1 MSAGSQRAALD
12 ALHSARPIIA
22 RLSMSRDS
30 EDLAADLIEAWT
42 ATETGLRSLIGG
54 SALTG
59 QMLIR
64 ELRQRHFLS
73 LEQANALAEFHA
85 ARERAARVDYKP
97 TEGDV
102 NASRDAFLKLEAGLM
117 GETGV
122 AATAA
127 PSATTTARSS
137 TAPMAAPIAASSAA
151 PAAAPA
157 GAARGRGAYTPEGPL
172 DPNARERFEGT
183 PVAVPAERRRPRWLA
198 PLLGLVALLVVGGIV
213 AFALKGRS
221 GGAYANGVLA
231 YREGRREAAAGEF
244 MKAAK
249 DNPNDPMPHVYLARM
264 AREAGNLNTA
274 NAEAV
279 TAVRLGPTNGIALR
293 ELASVSFAQ
302 QNYDAARRFY
312 ARAVEADPTDKL
324 AVGFL
329 GCSLIRLGR
338 IDEGNRF
345 LQRAGPG
352 AWSSCAPP
360 PGSVVQPGAPGMQP
374 GMQNV
379 PPAGSLPPAA
389 GSQNPR

>member
-1 MSAGSQRAALD
+1 MTAGSQRAALD
-12 ALHSARPIIA
+12 AIHSARPIIA

-42 ATETGLRSLIGG
+42 ATETGLRSLVGG

-117 GETGV
+117 GETGA

-127 PSATTTARSS
+127 PAAASPARS
-137 TAPMAAPIAASSAA
+137 
-151 PAAAPA
+151 AAAATAGAAATSVPA
-157 GAARGRGAYTPEGPL
+157 GAARGGRTSAYTPDGPL

-183 PVAVPAERRRPRWLA
+183 PVAVPAERSRPRWLA
-198 PLLGLVALLVVGGIV
+198 PVLGLVALLVVGGIA
-213 AFALKGRS
+213 AFALMGRRG
-221 GGAYANGVLA
+221 GGAFANGVTA

-244 MKAAK
+244 MKATK
-249 DNPNDPMPHVYLARM
+249 DAPNDPMPHVYLARM

-274 NAEAV
+274 NTEAV
-279 TAVRLGPTNGIALR
+279 TAVRLGPSNAVALR

-302 QNYDAARRFY
+302 QNFDAARRFY
-312 ARAVEADPTDKL
+312 ARAVEADPNDKL
-324 AVGFL
+324 SVGFL

-345 LQRAGPG
+345 IQRAGPG
-352 AWSSCAPP
+352 AWSSCSPP
-360 PGSVVQPGAPGMQP
+360 PGAVIQPGMQP
-374 GMQNV
+374 GAGGTQGV
-379 PPAGSLPPAA
+379 PPTGSLPPAA
-389 GSQNPR
+389 GTQYPR

>member
-1 MSAGSQRAALD
+1 MTAGSQRAALE
-12 ALHSARPIIA
+12 AISSARPIIA
-22 RLSMSRDS
+22 RLSMARDS
-30 EDLAADLIEAWT
+30 EDIAADLIDAWT

-85 ARERAARVDYKP
+85 ARERAARVDYRP

-117 GETGV
+117 GE
-122 AATAA
+122 
-127 PSATTTARSS
+127 PL
-137 TAPMAAPIAASSAA
+137 
-151 PAAAPA
+151 AAAPA
-157 GAARGRGAYTPEGPL
+157 TAGAAAAASASATAPPPSAARSGAYTPDGPL
-172 DPNARERFEGT
+172 DPNARERFEGA
-183 PVAVPAERRRPRWLA
+183 PVAVPAQRSRPRWLA
-198 PLLGLVALLVVGGIV
+198 PVLGLVALLVVAG
-213 AFALKGRS
+213 AAYALMGRNS
-221 GGAYANGVLA
+221 GGAYADGVAA

-244 MKAAK
+244 LKAAK
-249 DNPNDPMPHVYLARM
+249 DDPNDPMPHVYLARM

-274 NAEAV
+274 NSEAV
-279 TAVRLGPTNGIALR
+279 TAVRLGPNNAIALR

-312 ARAVEADPTDKL
+312 ARAVEADPSDKL
-324 AVGFL
+324 ATGFL

-352 AWSSCAPP
+352 AWSGCAPP
-360 PGSVVQPGAPGMQP
+360 PGTVPQAGMQP
-374 GMQNV
+374 GMQQV
-379 PPAGSLPPAA
+379 PPGGSLPPATGQPA
-389 GSQNPR
+389 PR

>member
-1 MSAGSQRAALD
+1 MTAGSQRAALE
-12 ALHSARPIIA
+12 AISSARPIIA
-22 RLSMSRDS
+22 RLSMARDS
-30 EDLAADLIEAWT
+30 EDLAADLIDAWT

-117 GETGV
+117 GE
-122 AATAA
+122 
-127 PSATTTARSS
+127 SL
-137 TAPMAAPIAASSAA
+137 
-151 PAAAPA
+151 AAAPVTA
-157 GAARGRGAYTPEGPL
+157 GAASAASASTVAPPPSAARSGAYTPDGPL

-183 PVAVPAERRRPRWLA
+183 PVAVPAQRSRPRWLV
-198 PLLGLVALLVVGGIV
+198 PVLGLVALLVVAG
-213 AFALKGRS
+213 AAYALMGRNS
-221 GGAYANGVLA
+221 GGAYANGITA

-244 MKAAK
+244 LKAAK
-249 DNPNDPMPHVYLARM
+249 EAPNDPMPHVYLSRM

-274 NAEAV
+274 NSEAV
-279 TAVRLGPTNGIALR
+279 TAVRLGPNNAIALR

-312 ARAVEADPTDKL
+312 ARAVEADPSDKL
-324 AVGFL
+324 ATGFL
-329 GCSLIRLGR
+329 GCSLVRLGR

-352 AWSSCAPP
+352 AWSGCAPP
-360 PGSVVQPGAPGMQP
+360 PGTVPQAGMQP
-374 GMQNV
+374 GMQQV
-379 PPAGSLPPAA
+379 PPAGSLPPATGQPA
-389 GSQNPR
+389 PR

>member
-1 MSAGSQRAALD
+1 MTAGSQRAALD
-12 ALHSARPIIA
+12 AISSARPIIA
-22 RLSMSRDS
+22 RLSMARDS

-117 GETGV
+117 GE
-122 AATAA
+122 
-127 PSATTTARSS
+127 PL
-137 TAPMAAPIAASSAA
+137 
-151 PAAAPA
+151 AAAPA
-157 GAARGRGAYTPEGPL
+157 VGVASATAAAVPPTSSAARSGAYTPDGPL

-183 PVAVPAERRRPRWLA
+183 PVAVPAQGSRPRWLVPVLA
-198 PLLGLVALLVVGGIV
+198 IVALLVLGGIT
-213 AFALKGRS
+213 
-221 GGAYANGVLA
+221 AYALMARGSGNAYATGVAA

-244 MKAAK
+244 LKAAK
-249 DNPNDPMPHVYLARM
+249 DDPNDPMPHVYLARM
-264 AREAGNLNTA
+264 AREAGNLTTA
-274 NAEAV
+274 NSEAV
-279 TAVRLGPTNGIALR
+279 TAVRLGPNNAVALR

-302 QNYDAARRFY
+302 QNFDAARRFY
-312 ARAVEADPTDKL
+312 ARAVQADPADKL
-324 AVGFL
+324 ATGFL

-338 IDEGNRF
+338 IEEGNRF

-352 AWSSCAPP
+352 AWSGCAPP
-360 PGSVVQPGAPGMQP
+360 PGTMPQAGMQP
-374 GMQNV
+374 GMQAV
-379 PPAGSLPPAA
+379 PPAGSLPPAT
-389 GSQNPR
+389 GQPSPR

>member
-1 MSAGSQRAALD
+1 MTAGSQRAALD
-12 ALHSARPIIA
+12 AISSARPIIA
-22 RLSMSRDS
+22 RLSMARDS

-117 GETGV
+117 GDPL
-122 AATAA
+122 AAA
-127 PSATTTARSS
+127 PTASG
-137 TAPMAAPIAASSAA
+137 ASAA
-151 PAAAPA
+151 AAAPA
-157 GAARGRGAYTPEGPL
+157 IGASPAAPTSRSGAYTPDGPL

-183 PVAVPAERRRPRWLA
+183 PVAVPAQRSRPRWLVPVLA
-198 PLLGLVALLVVGGIV
+198 LVALLVVGGL
-213 AFALKGRS
+213 AAYALMGRGS
-221 GGAYANGVLA
+221 GSAYANGVAA

-244 MKAAK
+244 LKAAK
-249 DNPNDPMPHVYLARM
+249 DDPNDPMPHVYLARM

-274 NAEAV
+274 NSEAV
-279 TAVRLGPTNGIALR
+279 TAVRLGPTNAVALR

-312 ARAVEADPTDKL
+312 ARAVQADPSDKL
-324 AVGFL
+324 ATGFL

-352 AWSSCAPP
+352 AWSGCAPP
-360 PGSVVQPGAPGMQP
+360 PGGVPQAGMQQGTQP
-374 GMQNV
+374 GMQV
-379 PPAGSLPPAA
+379 PPAGSLPPPTA
-389 GSQNPR
+389 QP